1 MAENARIRKDNMIT
15 SIVASV
21 IASALFAAIVWH
33 IDRHRRELLN
43 ECELW
48 KIRNNLSN
56 LMRDCDYGF
65 YDATIVES
73 RDIINSIVNVKVT
86 SNRFKNDYSKFKFT
100 ILYDIYRRCEFAS
113 NVEVGLSG
121 ENEKNSRC
129 KEIMKRFGYSQYDGI
144 ALCKLVDLLV
154 LSNNKKE
161 LKENL
166 SLVFTGMNKQQ
177 IREYIVESLDSNHTN
192 NGSTNIIIKI
202 IKKITNNTN
211 KTIDE
216 KWKEDIFSME
226 DFTEFV
232 DKLLK

>member
-1 MAENARIRKDNMIT
+1 
-15 SIVASV
+15 
-21 IASALFAAIVWH
+21 
-33 IDRHRRELLN
+33 
-43 ECELW
+43 
-48 KIRNNLSN
+48 
-56 LMRDCDYGF
+56 
-65 YDATIVES
+65 
-73 RDIINSIVNVKVT
+73 
-86 SNRFKNDYSKFKFT
+86 
-100 ILYDIYRRCEFAS
+100 
-113 NVEVGLSG
+113 
-121 ENEKNSRC
+121 
-129 KEIMKRFGYSQYDGI
+129 MKRFGYSQYDGI

-192 NGSTNIIIKI
+192 NGSTNIIIKT

-216 KWKEDIFSME
+216 KWKEDIFSIE